1 MSTAFPNEPT
11 GATNLLDHAFNNFTG
26 LTDVYSSVSGGTL
39 SIQSD
44 ATGLVSPSNCMRSRL
59 GANAPTGGCQLEFPM
74 GGTYDD
80 MFVGIVWRTNSQF
93 QGRTVGNKLF
103 FMRGPSTNGV
113 WLFNNAS
120 LSGGAGQL
128 IFAHNTGGLDNSH
141 IFAADSGL
149 IGYPNTDPGTLRVGQ
164 WFKLECYMKKSTTS
178 TSRDGIVRSWVNG
191 VLTHN
196 YTTVNYPGGF
206 NDWTWSETWD
216 GFGDMGTVNTVE
228 WQHFVDHL
236 YVSTGG
242 SGSGGGGVGVAEVE
256 GVGERRRSYLRRPT
270 CTQAE

>member
-59 GANAPTGGCQLEFPM
+59 GANAPTGGCQLEFSM

-103 FMRGPSTNGV
+103 LMRGPSTNGV

-164 WFKLECYMKKSTTS
+164 WFKLECYMKKSTTA
-178 TSRDGIVRSWVNG
+178 TSRDGIVRWWING
-191 VLTHN
+191 VLVGN
-196 YTTVNYPGGF
+196 YTNLNVSPLRINE
-206 NDWTWSETWD
+206 WVWSETWD
-216 GFGDMGTVNTVE
+216 GYVKPLPSVD
-228 WQHFVDHL
+228 WSHYLDHL
-236 YVSTGG
+236 YISIPSCVSGCTPTGG
-242 SGSGGGGVGVAEVE
+242 NPFPGAPSAPVLESVT
-256 GVGERRRSYLRRPT
+256 P
-270 CTQAE
+270 Q